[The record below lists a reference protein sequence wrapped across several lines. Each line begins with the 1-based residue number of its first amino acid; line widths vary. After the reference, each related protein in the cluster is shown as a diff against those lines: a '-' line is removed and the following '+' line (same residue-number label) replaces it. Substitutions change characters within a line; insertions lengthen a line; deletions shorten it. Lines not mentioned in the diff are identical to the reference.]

1 MNYKLI
7 NQNGG
12 NTMNNENKISLPKD
26 FFSKTRPKV
35 DNKET
40 LNDIIPI
47 KWSQEEGKRQVL
59 VKSKNEN

>member
-1 MNYKLI
+1 MHV

-12 NTMNNENKISLPKD
+12 IAMNNENKISLPKD
-26 FFSKTRPKV
+26 FFSKVRPKV

-40 LNDIIPI
+40 LNDIILI
-47 KWSQEEGKRQVL
+47 KWSQEVLEGKRQVL